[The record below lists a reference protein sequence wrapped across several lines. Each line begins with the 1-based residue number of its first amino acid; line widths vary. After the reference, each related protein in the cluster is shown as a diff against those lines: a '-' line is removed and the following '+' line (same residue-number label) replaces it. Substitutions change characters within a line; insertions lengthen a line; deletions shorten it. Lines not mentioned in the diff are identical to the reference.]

1 VVRGDLI
8 SSPLWGFILKE
19 RIKVKGNTLITSSIY
34 MRPILFTIEVVAFL
48 AFAKE
53 SGQRSF
59 DSIEIQWVKRIEKK

>member
-19 RIKVKGNTLITSSIY
+19 RIKVRGNTLITSSIY
-34 MRPILFTIEVVAFL
+34 MRPILFTIEVVAIL
-48 AFAKE
+48 ASAKE